1 MDSLPESV
9 MEDLDYEKLIDV
21 LQSHPAIWNM
31 ADPDYSN
38 KIKKDN
44 CWNDVCKVFY
54 DSWDD
59 LSLSSKKKSR

>member
-21 LQSHPAIWNM
+21 VRSHPAIWNM
-31 ADPDYSN
+31 TDPDYSY

-44 CWNDVCKVFY
+44 SWNDVCKLFY
-54 DSWDD
+54 DS
-59 LSLSSKKKSR
+59 